1 MLYDNKI
8 YDGKFKG
15 VYVNYTKTIK
25 NTVNK
30 KKSNK
35 KGSDKKESGKKKS
48 DKKGWFIDK
57 IVNVLFPAV
66 NTSKKSWNKKN
77 NKIEVKS
84 NKNLEEQIKWF
95 LELSDDEYSDGKLTS
110 ELRAYLLK
118 QDQEIDKANVNIRQ
132 KITPSSFDIWINEV
146 NVSGMY
152 ARTYYANSYPSVIDF
167 LWTRWIVNLDG
178 KYDSTWFIYPTEKAT
193 IASALK
199 KRATQVK
206 VEIND
211 AMEKGR
217 AVDKDIEIEYQD
229 IDNIL
234 QKLATWEEKYF
245 QTSFYT
251 TLYSEETWREK
262 KYNPDNN
269 LDIFSKRF
277 EQLMKTYAVNVK
289 RASFRMDEG
298 FHSTTPVWIDDLWI
312 YRSMLSTS
320 LWGSFPFISNDLI
333 QETWILYW
341 INLHSS
347 SLVIFDRF
355 SPKMPNANSITLA
368 TSWAWKSFT
377 TKLEVLRYL
386 LLWTEVIIIDPENEY
401 KWLVE
406 KVWWTYVNV
415 SVNSHQ
421 YINPFDLPPKLEDRE
436 YAEWDLLRWKIMELI
451 WLISVLVGWLTPVEE
466 SVLDTAIQQTYALKE
481 IDFTS
486 DPDGK
491 TPPLME
497 DLLTVLEWTE
507 WWNMLAI
514 KLSKYVTWSFWN
526 LFNNYTNIDLD
537 NWLTVFSIRDIE
549 DALKTPAMYNV
560 LNYIWT
566 KVRAQK
572 KKRLL
577 VVDEAWIMMKEEMAA
592 SFLFWLIKRARK
604 YKLWVT
610 TITQDV
616 EDFLNSP
623 YGKPIVSNAAVQI
636 LLKQSTASM
645 KSMDKVFSLSEAEK
659 NMLVSANVWEWL
671 LFAGQQ
677 HVALKV
683 LASPYETDFIST

>member
-1 MLYDNKI
+1 MLYDNRI

-566 KVRAQK
+566 KVRANK

>member
-1 MLYDNKI
+1 MLYTNKI
-8 YDGKFKG
+8 YDGKFEQDVKWWI
-15 VYVNYTKTIK
+15 YVNFTKVAK
-25 NTVNK
+25 SK
-30 KKSNK
+30 KKEEK
-35 KGSDKKESGKKKS
+35 I
-48 DKKGWFIDK
+48 WFIDK
-57 IVNVLFPAV
+57 IVNSLFPSVKKSDKKWV
-66 NTSKKSWNKKN
+66 NKKASKKNPN
-77 NKIEVKS
+77 NET
-84 NKNLEEQIKWF
+84 LEKQIKEF
-95 LELSDDEYSDGKLTS
+95 LKLPDDEYSDNKLTS
-110 ELRAYLLK
+110 ELRAYLIK
-118 QDQEIDKANVNIRQ
+118 QDQDVERANTNIKQ
-132 KITPSSFDIWINEV
+132 KISPSSFDIWINEI
-146 NVSGMY
+146 NVSWMY
-152 ARTYYANSYPSVIDF
+152 SRTFYANSYPSVLDF
-167 LWTRWIVNLDG
+167 LWTRWLINLDW
-178 KYDSTWFIYPTEKAT
+178 KYDSTWFIYPTERAT
-193 IASALK
+193 ITSALK

-211 AMEKGR
+211 AVEKWR

-229 IDNIL
+229 INNIL

-262 KYNPDNN
+262 KYNPDSN
-269 LDIFSKRF
+269 LDIFSKKF
-277 EQLMKTYAVNVK
+277 EQLMKTYAINVK

-298 FHSTTPVWIDDLWI
+298 FHSTTPVCLDELWI

-341 INLHSS
+341 VNLHSS
-347 SLVIFDRF
+347 SLVVFDRF
-355 SPKMPNANSITLA
+355 SDKMPNANSITLA

-386 LLWTEVIIIDPENEY
+386 LLWVETIIIDPENEY
-401 KWLVE
+401 KSLVE
-406 KVWWTYVNV
+406 KVWWTYINV

-421 YINPFDLPPKLEDRE
+421 YINPFDLPPKLEDRDYE
-436 YAEWDLLRWKIMELI
+436 DWDLLRWKIMELI
-451 WLISVLVGWLTPVEE
+451 WLISVLVWWLSPVEE

-481 IDFTS
+481 IDFS
-486 DPDGK
+486 SNPEWK

-497 DLLTVLEWTE
+497 DLLTVLEGTE
-507 WWNMLAI
+507 WWNLLAI
-514 KLSKYVTWSFWN
+514 KLSKYVVWSFWN

-537 NWLTVFSIRDIE
+537 SWLTVFSIRDIE

-566 KVRAQK
+566 KVRAKK

-623 YGKPIVSNAAVQI
+623 YWKPIVSNAAVQI

-645 KSMDKVFSLSEAEK
+645 KSMDNVFSLSEAEK

-671 LFAGQQ
+671 LFAWQQ

-683 LASPYETDFIST
+683 LASPYETEFIST

>member
-1 MLYDNKI
+1 MKQYNEKI
-8 YDGKFKG
+8 FDGNIQDQLKWAYPNFKIE
-15 VYVNYTKTIK
+15 KK
-25 NTVNK
+25 KENK
-30 KKSNK
+30 KS
-35 KGSDKKESGKKKS
+35 
-48 DKKGWFIDK
+48 FIDK
-57 IVNVLFPAV
+57 IVETLFPSASSV
-66 NTSKKSWNKKN
+66 KTKNNTKWTNKKTNQKN
-77 NKIEVKS
+77 NSETNLS
-84 NKNLEEQIKWF
+84 LEEQIRKF
-95 LELSDDEYSDGKLTS
+95 LEMPDDEYKDSKLTS
-110 ELRAYLLK
+110 ELRAYLQK
-118 QDQEIDKANVNIRQ
+118 IDQEFDRANDNIKQ
-132 KITPSSFDIWINEV
+132 KITPSSFDIWVNEV
-146 NVSGMY
+146 NVSWMY
-152 ARTYYANSYPSVIDF
+152 ARTYYVNSYPSVIDF
-167 LWTRWIVNLDG
+167 LWTRWLVNLNW
-178 KYDSTWFIYPTEKAT
+178 KYDTSWFIYPTEKWDMN
-193 IASALK
+193 SALK
-199 KRATQVK
+199 KRATQLK

-211 AMEKGR
+211 ALEKWR
-217 AVDKDIEIEYQD
+217 QVDKDIEIEYQD
-229 IDNIL
+229 VQNIL
-234 QKLATWEEKYF
+234 TKLATGEEKYF
-245 QTSFYT
+245 QTSCYT

-269 LDIFSKRF
+269 LEIFSKRF
-277 EQLMKTYAVNVK
+277 EQTMKTYAINVK
-289 RASFRMDEG
+289 RASFRMDEW
-298 FHSTTPVWIDDLWI
+298 FNSTSPLWVDDLWI

-320 LWGSFPFISNDLI
+320 LGGSFPFISNDLI

-341 INLHSS
+341 VNLHSS

-355 SPKMPNANSITLA
+355 NNKLPNSNSIILA

-386 LLWTEVIIIDPENEY
+386 LLWTETIIIDPENEY
-401 KWLVE
+401 KALVE
-406 KVWWTYVNV
+406 KVWWTYINV

-421 YINPFDLPPKLEDRE
+421 YINPFDLPPKIEDRE

-451 WLISVLVGWLTPVEE
+451 WLISVLVGWLSPEE
-466 SVLDTAIQQTYALKE
+466 EAILDTAIQQTYALKE

-486 DPDGK
+486 SPEWK

-507 WWNMLAI
+507 WWNLLAI
-514 KLSKYVTWSFWN
+514 KLSKYVTGSFGN

-537 NWLTVFSIRDIE
+537 SGLTVFSIRDIE

-566 KVRAQK
+566 RVRAKK

-592 SFLFWLIKRARK
+592 SFLFGLIKRARK

-616 EDFLNSP
+616 EDFLSSP

-636 LLKQSTASM
+636 LLKQSPVSIRAL
-645 KSMDKVFSLSEAEK
+645 DKVFSLSEAEK

-677 HVALKV
+677 HVWLKV

>member
-1 MLYDNKI
+1 MLYTNKI
-8 YDGKFKG
+8 YDGKFEQDVKWWI
-15 VYVNYTKTIK
+15 YVNFTKVAK
-25 NTVNK
+25 SK
-30 KKSNK
+30 KKEEK
-35 KGSDKKESGKKKS
+35 I
-48 DKKGWFIDK
+48 WFIDK
-57 IVNVLFPAV
+57 IVNSLFPSVKKSDKKWV
-66 NTSKKSWNKKN
+66 NKKASKKNPN
-77 NKIEVKS
+77 NET
-84 NKNLEEQIKWF
+84 LEKQIKEF
-95 LELSDDEYSDGKLTS
+95 LKLPDDEYSDNKLTS
-110 ELRAYLLK
+110 ELRAYLIK
-118 QDQEIDKANVNIRQ
+118 QDQDVERANTNIKQ
-132 KITPSSFDIWINEV
+132 KISPSSFDIWINEI
-146 NVSGMY
+146 NVSWMY
-152 ARTYYANSYPSVIDF
+152 SRTFYANSYPSVLDF
-167 LWTRWIVNLDG
+167 LWTRWLINLDW
-178 KYDSTWFIYPTEKAT
+178 KYDSTWFIYPTERAT
-193 IASALK
+193 ITSALK

-211 AMEKGR
+211 AVEKWR

-229 IDNIL
+229 INNIL

-262 KYNPDNN
+262 KYNPDSN
-269 LDIFSKRF
+269 LDIFSKKF
-277 EQLMKTYAVNVK
+277 EQLMKTYAINVK

-298 FHSTTPVWIDDLWI
+298 FHSTTPVCLDELWI

-341 INLHSS
+341 VNLHSS
-347 SLVIFDRF
+347 SLVVFDRF
-355 SPKMPNANSITLA
+355 SDKMPNANSITLA

-386 LLWTEVIIIDPENEY
+386 LLWVETIIIDPENEY
-401 KWLVE
+401 KSLVE
-406 KVWWTYVNV
+406 KVWWTYINV

-421 YINPFDLPPKLEDRE
+421 YINPFDLPPKLEDRDYE
-436 YAEWDLLRWKIMELI
+436 DWDLLRWKIMELI
-451 WLISVLVGWLTPVEE
+451 WLISVLVWWLSPVEE

-481 IDFTS
+481 IDFS
-486 DPDGK
+486 SNPEWK

-497 DLLTVLEWTE
+497 DLLTVLEGTE
-507 WWNMLAI
+507 WWNLLAI
-514 KLSKYVTWSFWN
+514 KLSKYVVWSFWN

-537 NWLTVFSIRDIE
+537 SWLTVFSIRDIE

-566 KVRAQK
+566 KVRAKK

-623 YGKPIVSNAAVQI
+623 YWKPIVSNAAVQI

-645 KSMDKVFSLSEAEK
+645 KSMDNVFSLSEAEK
-659 NMLVSANVWEWL
+659 NMLVSASVWEWL
-671 LFAGQQ
+671 LFAWQQ

-683 LASPYETDFIST
+683 LASPYETEFIST

>member
-8 YDGKFKG
+8 YDGKFTW

-30 KKSNK
+30 KKSA
-35 KGSDKKESGKKKS
+35 KKE
-48 DKKGWFIDK
+48 WFIDK
-57 IVNVLFPAV
+57 IVNALFPSANV
-66 NTSKKSWNKKN
+66 SKKTWNKKN
-77 NKIEVKS
+77 NKTEIKS
-84 NKNLEEQIKWF
+84 NKTLEEQIKWF
-95 LELSDDEYSDGKLTS
+95 LELPGDEYSDSKLTS
-110 ELRAYLLK
+110 ELRSYLIK
-118 QDQEIDKANVNIRQ
+118 QDQEIEKANVNIKQ
-132 KITPSSFDIWINEV
+132 KIAPSSFDIWINEV

-167 LWTRWIVNLDG
+167 LWTRWLVNLDG
-178 KYDSTWFIYPTEKAT
+178 KYDASWFVYPTEKAT
-193 IASALK
+193 ITSALK

-211 AMEKGR
+211 AIEKGR

-234 QKLATWEEKYF
+234 RKLATWEEKYF

-262 KYNPDNN
+262 KYNPENN
-269 LDIFSKRF
+269 LDIFSKKF

-298 FHSTTPVWIDDLWI
+298 FHSTTPLAVDDLWI

-320 LWGSFPFISNDLI
+320 LGGSFPFISNDLI
-333 QETWILYW
+333 QESWILYW

-355 SPKMPNANSITLA
+355 NNKLPNANSITLA
-368 TSWAWKSFT
+368 TSWAWKSFA

-401 KWLVE
+401 KSLVE

-451 WLISVLVGWLTPVEE
+451 WLISVLVWWLTPVEE

-486 DPDGK
+486 DPAGK

-497 DLLTVLEWTE
+497 DLLTVLEGTE

-514 KLSKYVTWSFWN
+514 KLSKYVTWSFGN

-566 KVRAQK
+566 KVRAHK

-592 SFLFWLIKRARK
+592 SFLFGLIKRARK

-671 LFAGQQ
+671 LFAWQQ

>member
-1 MLYDNKI
+1 MLYDNKV
-8 YDGKFKG
+8 YDGKFDG

-30 KKSNK
+30 KKS
-35 KGSDKKESGKKKS
+35 DKKE
-48 DKKGWFIDK
+48 WFIDK
-57 IVNVLFPAV
+57 IVNALFPAA
-66 NTSKKSWNKKN
+66 NTPKKSWNKKN
-77 NKIEVKS
+77 DKKEVKS

-95 LELSDDEYSDGKLTS
+95 LELSDDEYSDSKLTS
-110 ELRAYLLK
+110 ELRSYLIK
-118 QDQEIDKANVNIRQ
+118 QDQEIDKANANIKQ
-132 KITPSSFDIWINEV
+132 KISPSSFDIWVNEV

-167 LWTRWIVNLDG
+167 LWTRWVVNLDG
-178 KYDSTWFIYPTEKAT
+178 KYDASWFIYPTEKSAIT
-193 IASALK
+193 SALK

-269 LDIFSKRF
+269 LDIFSKKF

-298 FHSTTPVWIDDLWI
+298 FHSTTPIAIDDLWI

-341 INLHSS
+341 VNLHSS

-386 LLWTEVIIIDPENEY
+386 LLGTEVIIIDPENEY

-486 DPDGK
+486 DPEGK

>member
-84 NKNLEEQIKWF
+84 NKNLEEQIKCF

-110 ELRAYLLK
+110 ELRAYLLE

-566 KVRAQK
+566 KVRANK